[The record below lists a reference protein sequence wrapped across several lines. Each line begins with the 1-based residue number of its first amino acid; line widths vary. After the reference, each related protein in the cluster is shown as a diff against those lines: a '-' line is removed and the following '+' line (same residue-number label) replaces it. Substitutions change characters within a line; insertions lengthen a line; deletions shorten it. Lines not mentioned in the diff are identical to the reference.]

1 MNTTLVLNGRTVIL
15 SPKVLDRVKAARIRN
30 AERNKQIERDLR
42 TSGVVPRSCANTIG
56 RSMPVVPTD
65 SPVPSVELNTRA
77 TWQADKQKARTEAS
91 TPASM
96 EARWQKFLRSHAVPA

>member
-15 SPKVLDRVKAARIRN
+15 SPKALDKVKAARIHN

-42 TSGVVPRSCANTIG
+42 TSGVMPRSYANTIG

-65 SPVPSVELNTRA
+65 SPVPSDELNTRA
-77 TWQADKQKARTEAS
+77 VWQADKAKAKVEAS

-96 EARWQKFLRSHAVPA
+96 EARWQKFLKSQLVHA